1 MSEEKRDIF
10 KIINYR
16 YDRFSKSQKLIADY
30 IIENY
35 DKAAFMTASNLGEHV
50 GISESTIVR
59 FANALDFDGYPQLQ
73 KALQELIKTKL
84 TTVQR
89 FELTNKYSK
98 NSTHTVKSIMEADI
112 LNIRKTM
119 DEIDQNVLDKV
130 VKEILGAKRVYLLG
144 LRSSAVLAEY
154 LGFYLNFILK
164 DVHIIEA
171 QYNDVYEQLINIDA
185 EDVVV
190 ALSFPRY
197 SRKTFESVRMLRRQ
211 GCKIISITDSQFSP
225 LATLSELSLF
235 AQNNVT
241 SFVDSLVAPMSLINL
256 LIISISLEDKEHLT
270 ETFRK
275 LESVWEEFNIY
286 NKA

>member
-1 MSEEKRDIF
+1 MREEKKDIF
-10 KIINYR
+10 KIINRR
-16 YDRFSKSQKLIADY
+16 YENFSKSQKLIADY

-35 DKAAFMTASNLGEHV
+35 DKAAFMTASKLGETV

-59 FANALDFDGYPQLQ
+59 FADALDFSGYPELQ

-89 FELTNKYSK
+89 FELTNKYTSD
-98 NSTHTVKSIMEADI
+98 TQTI
-112 LNIRKTM
+112 LNVMDSDIQNIRETM
-119 DEIDQNVLDKV
+119 NELDKDMLEKV
-130 VKEILGAKRVYLLG
+130 TSEILCAKRVYILG

-164 DVHIIEA
+164 DVHVIKA
-171 QYNDVYEQLINIDA
+171 QYNDVYEQLINISS
-185 EDVVV
+185 EDVVI

-197 SRKTFESVRMLRRQ
+197 SRRTYESVRLLRRQ
-211 GCKIISITDSQFSP
+211 GCKIISITDSKFSP
-225 LATLSELSLF
+225 LASISEMTLF
-235 AQNNVT
+235 AKNNVT

-256 LIISISLEDKEHLT
+256 LIVSISLQEKELLT

-275 LESVWEEFNIY
+275 LEAVWDEFNIY
-286 NKA
+286 SKS

>member
-1 MSEEKRDIF
+1 MNEEKRDIF
-10 KIINYR
+10 KIINRR
-16 YDRFSKSQKLIADY
+16 YEHFSKSQKLIADF

-35 DKAAFMTASNLGEHV
+35 DTAAFMTASKLGEHV

-59 FANALDFDGYPQLQ
+59 FANALDFKGYPELQ

-89 FELTNKYSK
+89 FQLTNKYSGEM
-98 NSTHTVKSIMEADI
+98 STIKKIMDSDI
-112 LNIRKTM
+112 QNIRKTM
-119 DEIDQNVLDKV
+119 EELDKDVLDKV
-130 VKEILGAKRVYLLG
+130 TNEILAAKRVYILG
-144 LRSSAVLAEY
+144 LRSSSVLAEY

-164 DVHIIEA
+164 DVHVIKA
-171 QYNDVYEQLINIDA
+171 QYNDVYEQLININS
-185 EDVVV
+185 EDVVI

-197 SRKTFESVRMLRRQ
+197 SRKTYESVRLLKRQ

-225 LATLSELSLF
+225 LKSISEMTLY
-235 AQNNVT
+235 AKNNVT

-256 LIISISLEDKEHLT
+256 LIVSISLQEKEFLT

-275 LESVWEEFNIY
+275 LENVWDEFDIY
-286 NKA
+286 SKT

>member
-1 MSEEKRDIF
+1 MKEEKRDIF
-10 KIINYR
+10 KIINRR
-16 YDRFSKSQKLIADY
+16 YEHFSKSQKLIADY

-35 DKAAFMTASNLGEHV
+35 DKAAFMTASKLGEHV

-59 FANALDFDGYPQLQ
+59 FADALDFKGYPELQ

-89 FELTNKYSK
+89 FELTNKYS
-98 NSTHTVKSIMEADI
+98 NEMNTVKKVMDSDI
-112 LNIRKTM
+112 QNIRKTM
-119 DEIDQNVLDKV
+119 EELDKDV
-130 VKEILGAKRVYLLG
+130 LEKVANEILCAKRVYILG

-164 DVHIIEA
+164 DVHVVKA
-171 QYNDVYEQLINIDA
+171 QYNDVYEQLININS
-185 EDVVV
+185 EDVVI

-197 SRKTFESVRMLRRQ
+197 SRKTYESVRLLRRQ

-225 LATLSELSLF
+225 LASISEMTLF
-235 AQNNVT
+235 AKNNVT

-256 LIISISLEDKEHLT
+256 LIVSISLQEKELLT

-275 LESVWEEFNIY
+275 LENVWEEFNIY
-286 NKA
+286 SKT

>member
-1 MSEEKRDIF
+1 MNEEKRDIF
-10 KIINYR
+10 KIINRR
-16 YDRFSKSQKLIADY
+16 YEHFSKSQKLIADF

-35 DKAAFMTASNLGEHV
+35 DTAAFMTASKLGEHV

-59 FANALDFDGYPQLQ
+59 FANALDFKGYPELQ

-89 FELTNKYSK
+89 FQLTNKYSGEM
-98 NSTHTVKSIMEADI
+98 STIKKIMDSDI
-112 LNIRKTM
+112 QNIRKTM
-119 DEIDQNVLDKV
+119 EELDKDVLDKV
-130 VKEILGAKRVYLLG
+130 TNEILAAKRVYILG
-144 LRSSAVLAEY
+144 LRSSSVLAEY

-164 DVHIIEA
+164 DVHVIKA
-171 QYNDVYEQLINIDA
+171 QYNDVYEQLININS
-185 EDVVV
+185 EDVVI

-197 SRKTFESVRMLRRQ
+197 SRKTYESAKLLRRQ

-225 LATLSELSLF
+225 LKSISEMTLY
-235 AQNNVT
+235 AKNNVT

-256 LIISISLEDKEHLT
+256 LIVSISLQEKEFLT

-275 LESVWEEFNIY
+275 LENVWDEFDIY
-286 NKA
+286 SKT

>member
-1 MSEEKRDIF
+1 MNEEKRDIF
-10 KIINYR
+10 KIINRR
-16 YDRFSKSQKLIADY
+16 YEHFSKSQKLIADY

-35 DKAAFMTASNLGEHV
+35 DKAAFMTASKLGEHV

-59 FANALDFDGYPQLQ
+59 FADALNFKGYPELQ

-89 FELTNKYSK
+89 FELTNKYS
-98 NSTHTVKSIMEADI
+98 NEMDTVKKVMDSDI
-112 LNIRKTM
+112 QNIRKTM
-119 DEIDQNVLDKV
+119 EDLDKDV
-130 VKEILGAKRVYLLG
+130 LEKVANEILNAKRVYILG
-144 LRSSAVLAEY
+144 LRSSSVLAEY

-164 DVHIIEA
+164 DVHVVKA
-171 QYNDVYEQLINIDA
+171 QYNDVYEQLININS
-185 EDVVV
+185 EDVVI

-197 SRKTFESVRMLRRQ
+197 SRKTYESVKLLRRQ

-225 LATLSELSLF
+225 LASISEMTLY
-235 AQNNVT
+235 AKNNVT

-256 LIISISLEDKEHLT
+256 LIVSISLQEKELLT

-275 LESVWEEFNIY
+275 LESVWDEFNIY
-286 NKA
+286 SKT

>member
-1 MSEEKRDIF
+1 MNEEKRDIF
-10 KIINYR
+10 KIINRR
-16 YDRFSKSQKLIADY
+16 YEHFSKSQKLIADY

-35 DKAAFMTASNLGEHV
+35 DKAAFMTASKLGEHV

-59 FANALDFDGYPQLQ
+59 FADALDFKGYPELQ
-73 KALQELIKTKL
+73 RALQELIKTKL

-89 FELTNKYSK
+89 FELTNKYS
-98 NSTHTVKSIMEADI
+98 NEMDTVKKVMDSDI
-112 LNIRKTM
+112 QNIRKTM
-119 DEIDQNVLDKV
+119 EELDNDVLERV
-130 VKEILGAKRVYLLG
+130 THEILNAKRVYILG

-164 DVHIIEA
+164 DVHVVKA
-171 QYNDVYEQLINIDA
+171 QYNDVYEQLININS
-185 EDVVV
+185 EDVVI

-197 SRKTFESVRMLRRQ
+197 SRKTYESVRLLRRQ

-225 LATLSELSLF
+225 LASISEMTLF
-235 AQNNVT
+235 AKNNVT

-256 LIISISLEDKEHLT
+256 LIVSISLQEKELLT

-275 LESVWEEFNIY
+275 LENVWDEFNIY
-286 NKA
+286 SKT

>member
-1 MSEEKRDIF
+1 MREEKKDIF
-10 KIINYR
+10 KIINRR
-16 YDRFSKSQKLIADY
+16 YEHFSKSQKLIADY

-35 DKAAFMTASNLGEHV
+35 DKAAFMTASKLGETV

-59 FANALDFDGYPQLQ
+59 FADALDFSGYPELQ

-89 FELTNKYSK
+89 FELTNKYTSDIQTIK
-98 NSTHTVKSIMEADI
+98 NVMDSDI
-112 LNIRKTM
+112 QNIRETM
-119 DEIDQNVLDKV
+119 DELDKGMLEKV
-130 VKEILGAKRVYLLG
+130 TSEILSAKRVYILG

-164 DVHIIEA
+164 DVHVIKA
-171 QYNDVYEQLINIDA
+171 QYNDVYEQLINISS
-185 EDVVV
+185 EDVVI

-197 SRKTFESVRMLRRQ
+197 SRKTYESVRLLRRQ
-211 GCKIISITDSQFSP
+211 GCKIISITDSKFSP
-225 LATLSELSLF
+225 LASISEMTLF
-235 AQNNVT
+235 AKNNVT

-256 LIISISLEDKEHLT
+256 LIVSISLQEKELLT

-275 LESVWEEFNIY
+275 LESVWDEFNIY
-286 NKA
+286 SKS

>member
-1 MSEEKRDIF
+1 MNEEKRDIF
-10 KIINYR
+10 KIINRR
-16 YDRFSKSQKLIADY
+16 YEHFSKSQKLIADY

-35 DKAAFMTASNLGEHV
+35 DKAAFMTASKLGEHV

-59 FANALDFDGYPQLQ
+59 FADALDFKGYPELQ

-89 FELTNKYSK
+89 FALTNKYS
-98 NSTHTVKSIMEADI
+98 NEMDTVKKVMDSDI
-112 LNIRKTM
+112 QNIRKTM
-119 DEIDQNVLDKV
+119 EELDNDVLERV
-130 VKEILGAKRVYLLG
+130 THEILNAKRVYILG
-144 LRSSAVLAEY
+144 LRSSALLAEY

-164 DVHIIEA
+164 DVHVVKA
-171 QYNDVYEQLINIDA
+171 QYNDVYEQLININS
-185 EDVVV
+185 EDVVI

-197 SRKTFESVRMLRRQ
+197 SRKTYESVKLLRRQ

-225 LATLSELSLF
+225 LASISEMTLY
-235 AQNNVT
+235 AKNNVT

-256 LIISISLEDKEHLT
+256 LIVSISLQEKELLT

-275 LESVWEEFNIY
+275 LESVWDEFNIY
-286 NKA
+286 SKT